1 MFIFVFLNLICLSI
15 ILAKFIWHSENSR
28 QETARYVNKLF
39 GVPKTELELIAEEQD
54 GEELNH
60 TCDQCNDGCDDDD
73 KDEEDDLSTH
83 DSMPPLVEAQTKE
96 VDTEDEEE
104 LENKEEDEEEL
115 ENKEEDKAE
124 ESDDVSIEHVNAE
137 DLEVIK
143 DTLEYIKKT
152 KDMLIEIKSD
162 LEKKID

>member
-1 MFIFVFLNLICLSI
+1 MFIFVLLNLICLSI

-39 GVPKTELELIAEEQD
+39 GVPKTELELITEEQD

-73 KDEEDDLSTH
+73 KDEDDLSTH
-83 DSMPPLVEAQTKE
+83 DSMPPLVETQTKGE
-96 VDTEDEEE
+96 GEGEGDES
-104 LENKEEDEEEL
+104 KS
-115 ENKEEDKAE
+115 E
-124 ESDDVSIEHVNAE
+124 ESDDVSIEHVNVE

-143 DTLEYIKKT
+143 DTLDYIQKT
-152 KDMLIEIKSD
+152 KNMLIEIKSD